1 MEILTSTGRV
11 GEADVQALAVPV
23 FKDEKA
29 HEGFLRELDEASG
42 GLVKSVIESEEL
54 KGKEGET
61 AYLLLPEGG
70 ALKARRLLL
79 VGVGER
85 ESYGLGQVSQ
95 MAGAAVRALRARN
108 VKSIGLVMR
117 GGEAAEET
125 ARSAQ
130 AAVEGAV
137 MSLFDPDKY
146 RTIDKEERAVERLVV
161 VAQGAGADALRQAAE
176 RGRVVGESANFTRD
190 MANEPGVYMTPT
202 VMAQRAQQVANEFG
216 LDIDVLDRAR
226 MEALG
231 MGSLLSVARGSDEPP
246 ALIVLKYT
254 PAGGARV
261 DLAEAGKQSDGNND
275 GGELLALVGK
285 GVTFDSGGIS
295 IKPGE
300 NMELMKYDMTGGAT
314 VIGVMRAVAQLKPPF
329 PVLGVVPATENLPSG
344 KATKP
349 GDVVRAMS
357 GKTIE
362 IINTDAEGRLILA
375 DAIAYA
381 KRLGATRV
389 VDLATLTG
397 AVSIALGDVNTGIL
411 GTDQELIDE
420 LIESGRE
427 VGEKLWQLPLDKEYT
442 RQIKSDIADIK
453 NVGGRKAGTITAAAF
468 LKEFADGL
476 SWAHLDIAG
485 TAWGDEQKPFRS
497 KGPTGVAVR
506 TLVNFIER
514 NARRVAPDVKA

>member
-29 HEGFLRELDEASG
+29 HEGFLRELDEAAN
-42 GLVKSVIESEEL
+42 GLVKSVFEAEEI

-70 ALKARRLLL
+70 SLRARRVLL

-85 ESYGLGQVSQ
+85 ESFGLGQVSQ

-108 VKSIGLVMR
+108 VKSIGLVLR
-117 GGEAAEET
+117 GALGETERAA
-125 ARSAQ
+125 S

-146 RTIDKEERAVERLVV
+146 RTVEKEERAVERLVV
-161 VAQGAGADALRQAAE
+161 IAQGADADALKRAAE
-176 RGRVVGESANFTRD
+176 RGRIVGESANCTRD
-190 MANEPGVYMTPT
+190 MANEPGAYLTPT
-202 VMAQRAQQVANEFG
+202 IMAQRAQQIANEFG

-226 MEALG
+226 MEELG

-254 PAGGARV
+254 PEGSPAV
-261 DLAEAGKQSDGNND
+261 SLAEAGRRTEGGGD

-314 VIGVMRAVAQLKPPF
+314 VIGVMRAVAQLRPPF

-349 GDVVRAMS
+349 GDVVRAMT

-397 AVSIALGDVNTGIL
+397 AVSVALGDVNTGIL

-427 VGEKLWQLPLDKEYT
+427 VGEKLWQLPLDKEYSK
-442 RQIKSDIADIK
+442 QIKSDIADIK

-468 LKEFADGL
+468 LKEFADGI

-485 TAWGDEQKPFRS
+485 TAWGEEPKPFRS

-514 NARRVAPDVKA
+514 RARRVAPEAKG

>member
-1 MEILTSTGRV
+1 MEIQTSTARAGD
-11 GEADVQALAVPV
+11 ADVQALAIAV
-23 FKDEKA
+23 FKDEKV
-29 HEGFLRELDEASG
+29 HEGFLQELDAATG
-42 GLVKSVIESEEL
+42 GLIKSVIESEEL
-54 KGKEGET
+54 KGKESET
-61 AYLLLPEGG
+61 AYIHLGEGREG
-70 ALKARRLLL
+70 LKVRRLLL

-85 ESYGLGQVSQ
+85 EAYGLSQVSQ
-95 MAGAAVRALRARN
+95 FAGTAARQLRARN
-108 VKSIGLVMR
+108 VKTVGLVMR
-117 GGEAAEET
+117 ATEGKDESAA
-125 ARSAQ
+125 S
-130 AAVEGAV
+130 AAVEGV
-137 MSLFDPDKY
+137 LMGLFEPDKY
-146 RTIDKEERAVERLVV
+146 RTVEKEERTIERLVV
-161 VAQGAGADALRQAAE
+161 IAQDADETALKRGAE
-176 RGRVVGESANFTRD
+176 RGRIVGESVNFTRD

-202 VMAQRAQQVANEFG
+202 IMAQRAQQVANEFG
-216 LDIDVLDRAR
+216 LEIDVLDRER
-226 MEALG
+226 MEHLG
-231 MGSLLSVARGSDEPP
+231 MGSLLSVAHGSDEPP
-246 ALIVLKYT
+246 ALIVLKYN
-254 PAGGARV
+254 PEGGGNSVGINANDGAGG
-261 DLAEAGKQSDGNND
+261 E
-275 GGELLALVGK
+275 ELLAFVGK

-314 VIGVMRAVAQLKPPF
+314 VLGVMRAVAQLKPPM
-329 PVLGVVPATENLPSG
+329 PLLGVVPATENLPSG

-381 KRLGATRV
+381 KQLGATRV

-411 GTDQELIDE
+411 GTDQKLIDE

-427 VGEKLWQLPLDKEYT
+427 VGEKIWQLPLDKEYT

-468 LKEFADGL
+468 LKEFADGT

-485 TAWGDEQKPFRS
+485 TAWGDDAKPFRA
-497 KGPTGVAVR
+497 KGPTGICVR
-506 TLVNFIER
+506 TLINYIER
-514 NARRVAPDVKA
+514 KTRSLAQDVKA